1 MDGYRCYARPSQDQ
15 IAAVKSVGHFKPHK
29 DMVACAN
36 GSFTHLCRSGLAPLA
51 KTDLTIVSKN

>member
-1 MDGYRCYARPSQDQ
+1 MDGYRCDARPSQDQ

-36 GSFTHLCRSGLAPLA
+36 GSFTH
-51 KTDLTIVSKN
+51 